1 MHALLII
8 IGYIIFFLIIYYI
21 HQKHTSNDL
30 DKIAI
35 EIIGAEAIAILTIY
49 YLDKYNIPTVLGIAN
64 NIDTKEW
71 FNFIMTF
78 LVTMLGTFIS
88 AILVLA
94 TTIGQINRAEENE
107 QETHRINNMPFLEYK
122 INIINNTLNIKFKNI
137 GNNTIKK
144 YFIKIKNKDI
154 LSDYQNCLAV
164 NEESKITYKLS
175 LDENET
181 IIAIEYQD
189 LLYNIYEQKI
199 DISYTVNKD
208 NKISIDKVIIEDE
221 KLKKK
226 TRS

>member
-122 INIINNTLNIKFKNI
+122 INIIN
-137 GNNTIKK
+137 
-144 YFIKIKNKDI
+144 KDI

>member
-1 MHALLII
+1 
-8 IGYIIFFLIIYYI
+8 
-21 HQKHTSNDL
+21 
-30 DKIAI
+30 
-35 EIIGAEAIAILTIY
+35 
-49 YLDKYNIPTVLGIAN
+49 
-64 NIDTKEW
+64 
-71 FNFIMTF
+71 MTF